1 MIKPISFLFL
11 TLSTACLIGCGGP
24 KPDAEPESGPEAK
37 PEAKADADSL
47 YTRIGGDAAINAAV
61 DLFYTKVLADEKV
74 NDFFSD
80 INMKKQHKM
89 QKQFIAAALGGPEPY
104 TGRSMK
110 DAHKDLDLTEEDFGA
125 IAGHLQATLTELKVD
140 PAVIA
145 EVMGAIGGLKGDV
158 LGTSAEEAK

>member
-1 MIKPISFLFL
+1 M
-11 TLSTACLIGCGGP
+11 GCGGSSDTSP
-24 KPDAEPESGPEAK
+24 ADPEPVK
-37 PEAKADADSL
+37 PETSAEAETL
-47 YTRIGGDAAINAAV
+47 YTRIGGEAAIDAAV

-110 DAHKDLDLTEEDFGA
+110 DAHKDLDLTKEAFGV

-140 PAVIA
+140 AGVIA

-158 LGTSAEEAK
+158 LGTSSEEAK